1 MPDFGAL
8 LVHIRDMRA
17 EIARINTRV
26 DTLSQRLVVSPSP
39 PEVAAGLSPVNM
51 LHEAI
56 ADCYNLAE
64 LRLLA
69 TDLGLNYE
77 ELNGSGLT
85 DMSLSLVLHM
95 GRHGKTAA
103 LLTELA
109 AQRPHVNWSGY
120 R

>member
-1 MPDFGAL
+1 
-8 LVHIRDMRA
+8 
-17 EIARINTRV
+17 
-26 DTLSQRLVVSPSP
+26 
-39 PEVAAGLSPVNM
+39 M

-69 TDLGLNYE
+69 AALGLNYE
-77 ELNGSGLT
+77 ELSGDGLT
-85 DMSLSLVLHM
+85 DAALALALWA

-103 LLTELA
+103 LLTALA
-109 AQRPHVNWSGY
+109 AQRPHVDWSGF